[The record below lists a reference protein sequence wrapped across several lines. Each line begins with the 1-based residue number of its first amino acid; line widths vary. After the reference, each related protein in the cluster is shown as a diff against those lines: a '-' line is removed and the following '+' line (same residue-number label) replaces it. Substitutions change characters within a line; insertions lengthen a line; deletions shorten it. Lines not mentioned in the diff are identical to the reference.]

1 MCDNKL
7 DPLES
12 LCCLGI
18 GAALVRVT
26 TKIPHIDFHL
36 QAVPIKFVKHAP
48 EVFFWG
54 GTTLLDVFRNALCT
68 NPIPTSW
75 QTTIFKIVPIFTFAK
90 FASNFRPIASL
101 PLLYRMFAY
110 FILGRMQDTLA
121 NSQPEEQHGYRN
133 EGGLKKIC

>member
-75 QTTIFKIVPIFTFAK
+75 QTTIFKIVPIFTFV
-90 FASNFRPIASL
+90 
-101 PLLYRMFAY
+101 PLLACLYSTECSP
-110 FILGRMQDTLA
+110 ILSWVA
-121 NSQPEEQHGYRN
+121 C
-133 EGGLKKIC
+133 KIRWQTHNQKSNTVIETKEA